1 MGAMATQIAAAN
13 NLKCPHTARW
23 KSSLSSGFGGEE
35 RSPGMLA
42 EGGGES
48 RSSGVLGGRDEVIW
62 GKEGE
67 SSSSGVLEGRG
78 EVIWGRE

>member
-1 MGAMATQIAAAN
+1 
-13 NLKCPHTARW
+13 
-23 KSSLSSGFGGEE
+23 
-35 RSPGMLA
+35 MLA

-78 EVIWGRE
+78 EVIWGGVG